1 MLGLLDFAKK
11 SFRHRKFQPAIT
23 LIGLAICVASTIFL
37 VLLGQGLGLLFTQ
50 NTGTRFVNFLSSTIS
65 QFIYFDTALIFLV
78 GMVVIYFLFSSLMV
92 DRQKDVGLIKAL
104 GSKENLGFGYVMA
117 EPLLISIYGCISG
130 GLLGSVAFVI
140 YSAWFLPNV
149 LLSQGLICLFLFLG
163 FLVISF
169 LCSWIISSRR
179 AEAFFRVT
187 PVNLFAGDTQNF
199 DFVKEQLE
207 GLRKFLDRLPWSL
220 QTVLKGI
227 IRSRSRSK
235 TAFVCLTLC
244 TFLMTVSLA
253 GGAIAW
259 WTTRSYVDNSF
270 GQNIIAI
277 GHVDVLNEY
286 EIMITNVLDPNLSTF
301 DFLKEGFFI
310 DNGFVEKLGDI
321 SQIAVVDCRL
331 VLVGKVV
338 EVQTSEI
345 VHNDDG
351 NHYVQYGRSN
361 VRSSNALIMGVNSV
375 SVVDNLLTQNDVLLS
390 SNATIIGSSLAQS
403 IFDNPL
409 KQKIAIDSIDSQHRE
424 FFSISNVVL
433 DPINQG
439 FVVYIPLDALK
450 ELNYLYTQNL
460 VLVKVQDSATVS
472 EVENLAYQYGLN
484 TLSLDNVHQLSLS
497 NIDSIWLSIL
507 PFPILSVITTLIGLL
522 NCLLVSFSGRQR
534 DFGILRAIG
543 AKSNYTAKI
552 VIIESLTLIIPT
564 ATIGITLGMLF
575 NFTLLIPNATIT
587 PQLLIYSISGL
598 TLLLLSI
605 GLISAIT
612 ILQLNKQT
620 PINLLQTTK

>member
-1 MLGLLDFAKK
+1 
-11 SFRHRKFQPAIT
+11 
-23 LIGLAICVASTIFL
+23 
-37 VLLGQGLGLLFTQ
+37 
-50 NTGTRFVNFLSSTIS
+50 
-65 QFIYFDTALIFLV
+65 
-78 GMVVIYFLFSSLMV
+78 
-92 DRQKDVGLIKAL
+92 
-104 GSKENLGFGYVMA
+104 
-117 EPLLISIYGCISG
+117 
-130 GLLGSVAFVI
+130 
-140 YSAWFLPNV
+140 
-149 LLSQGLICLFLFLG
+149 
-163 FLVISF
+163 
-169 LCSWIISSRR
+169 
-179 AEAFFRVT
+179 
-187 PVNLFAGDTQNF
+187 
-199 DFVKEQLE
+199 
-207 GLRKFLDRLPWSL
+207 
-220 QTVLKGI
+220 
-227 IRSRSRSK
+227 
-235 TAFVCLTLC
+235 
-244 TFLMTVSLA
+244 MTVSLA

-259 WTTRSYVDNSF
+259 WTTRSYVDNFF

-321 SQIAVVDCRL
+321 SQIDVVDCRL

>member
-321 SQIAVVDCRL
+321 SQIDVVDCRL

>member
-1 MLGLLDFAKK
+1 LLGLLDFAKK

-321 SQIAVVDCRL
+321 SQIDVVDCRL

>member
-244 TFLMTVSLA
+244 IFLMTVSLA

-259 WTTRSYVDNSF
+259 WTTRSYVDNFF